1 MQANSL
7 KKGVL
12 FVSGL
17 GLKCRELLHIC
28 NHIHIVAVGLGGR
41 QHALGACACQH
52 AGRMRERRVTDCR
65 PLYARG
71 PVHKRLGA
79 GLRTHRS
86 TAFIHVSLN
95 VFRTVVRA
103 NGIGRSQK
111 TKVERIWKDEMQTG
125 T

>member
-41 QHALGACACQH
+41 QHAQAPAQASMTHARAACYRLPAALCQGTCAQTVGGGATH
-52 AGRMRERRVTDCR
+52 S
-65 PLYARG
+65 
-71 PVHKRLGA
+71 PVD
-79 GLRTHRS
+79 
-86 TAFIHVSLN
+86 
-95 VFRTVVRA
+95 
-103 NGIGRSQK
+103 GIYTR
-111 TKVERIWKDEMQTG
+111 
-125 T
+125 